1 MKTLKEVY
9 EFLKGYNIAC
19 TIDICFSFK
28 RKGHI
33 AIHSIVDGHFVKYN
47 TPLEEVI
54 EKYKDR
60 KVLDVDINMSDT
72 LEIDIEPNEEELKVI
87 RL

>member
-19 TIDICFSFK
+19 TIDLCFSFK
-28 RKGHI
+28 KEGKI
-33 AIHSIVDGHFVKYN
+33 ILHSVEDGYFVKYN

-54 EKYKDR
+54 EKYEDR

-72 LEIDIEPNEEELKVI
+72 LEIDIEPNEEELKRI
-87 RL
+87 RI